1 MLGNWKKYVQKF
13 NQNDEEL
20 IVQMFS
26 NAEAE
31 EWMSQEVPCFECPD
45 KTIEEIYYF
54 RWWLFRKHIKQTE
67 EGRIITEF
75 LADVPWAGAYNSINC
90 ASSHHLSEARWMKKD
105 QELSKEYINFW
116 FRGSGDEYSYS
127 SWIIHTIYEHAMV
140 KDDKNLAVQYLD
152 DFIRFYQR
160 VESTHFTSYGL
171 FWSDDDRDAM
181 EKSISG
187 KGLRPTLNSYM
198 YANALA
204 IAKISGWVG
213 KTETKKFFEGK
224 AGMLKQNILSMLWDD
239 RAQFFKVIPLDTK
252 DSELV
257 SADFADIPE
266 KHNAREAI
274 GYIPWDMGIPDSS
287 YDGAWRF
294 LMDGKYF
301 RTPFG
306 ITTAE
311 KIHSGYMKPADHECL
326 WNGPV
331 WPFANTQILNSMIR
345 VLQNGEPEN
354 IDNQDFM
361 TLMKAYAGSHY
372 RIREDG
378 KKVNWLDEDLD
389 PDTGEWI
396 SRKILLEWNWRED
409 KGGYERGKDYNHSA
423 FCDLVIRGICGVKI
437 SEEKKLDIH
446 PLLPWGM
453 WDYFM
458 IEDLPY
464 KNHRITIAFDKDGSR
479 YKKGQGLWVEVDGEK
494 KASADKASGLSINLS

>member
-1 MLGNWKKYVQKF
+1 MLDNWKRYVQKF

-20 IVQMFS
+20 IVQMIS

-31 EWMSQEVPCFECPD
+31 EWMSQEVPCFECSD

-75 LADVPWAGAYNSINC
+75 LADVPWSGAYNSINC
-90 ASSHHLSEARWMKKD
+90 ASGHHLSEARWMKKD
-105 QELSKEYINFW
+105 RGLSKEYINFW

-127 SWIIHTIYEHAMV
+127 SWIIHTVYELAMV
-140 KDDKNLAVQYLD
+140 MEDKNAAVQYLD
-152 DFIRFYQR
+152 EFIRFYHR
-160 VESTHFTSYGL
+160 VENTNFTSYGL

-181 EKSISG
+181 ERSISG

-204 IAKISGWVG
+204 IAKISEWA
-213 KTETKKFFEGK
+213 GK
-224 AGMLKQNILSMLWDD
+224 AEIKKIFQSKAEKLKQKILSMLWDE

-252 DSELV
+252 DSRLA
-257 SADFADIPE
+257 SADFADIPKE
-266 KHNAREAI
+266 HNIREAI

-294 LMDGKYF
+294 LMDGRYF
-301 RTPFG
+301 STPFG
-306 ITTAE
+306 PTTAE
-311 KIHSGYMKPADHECL
+311 KTHSGYMKPTDHECL

-345 VLQNGEPEN
+345 VLQNGESKN
-354 IDNQDFM
+354 INKNDFM

-378 KKVNWLDEDLD
+378 KK
-389 PDTGEWI
+389 
-396 SRKILLEWNWRED
+396 
-409 KGGYERGKDYNHSA
+409 
-423 FCDLVIRGICGVKI
+423 
-437 SEEKKLDIH
+437 
-446 PLLPWGM
+446 
-453 WDYFM
+453 
-458 IEDLPY
+458 
-464 KNHRITIAFDKDGSR
+464 
-479 YKKGQGLWVEVDGEK
+479 
-494 KASADKASGLSINLS
+494 